1 MTTNQNGRDGDENPE
16 EALPP
21 SPSQQLLRERLK
33 AYENMYD
40 SLDDHYSRRTGSSQ
54 FAPLSDLRALESDF
68 RRLGVYD
75 SNPRQQPLRDQR
87 GSNQFPLNGGDRGIN
102 EYFNPSY
109 FHSQTE
115 QAQINLERMWFRK
128 DNLVNGYH
136 AYKSSNYGSYGRGNS
151 GMSFRSPYFDHCE
164 VPFPQSNNHNSGNQS
179 RWSYSHGYVP
189 RTHDLFNMNNS
200 RATDNTLSRAKN
212 RVDSVE
218 LQNLIA
224 EGSRD
229 TIDQIFD
236 ELISHVC
243 ELMTDPFGHQ
253 VFQKLMEKCTN
264 EQITRVLEIFIQQ
277 PNQFVRICGDMHGT
291 RAIQDLIRCLS
302 SEEQISHFMV
312 TICHAALFLSKSTNA
327 NDVIMFCFSHF
338 SPSQTNGLL
347 QMIVQ
352 NCYQI
357 AIDHYGSCLLQQCIG
372 KSRQEIREPLIR
384 EIIANAMNLCVNR
397 YGNYV
402 VQYVLEL
409 ENFQVAATLSRYL
422 SGNYVQLSCDKF
434 GSHAVQKC
442 LESRQFNSRMIINEL
457 LTDIDSLLV
466 NPYGNY
472 VIQTAWVVSQNDMRS
487 ELLYHINRNHPLLRC
502 NRYGRK
508 VLEKLNLWT

>member
-1 MTTNQNGRDGDENPE
+1 MTINQNGGDGDANPE

-33 AYENMYD
+33 TYENMYG
-40 SLDDHYSRRTGSSQ
+40 SLDDHYSRRTVSSQ
-54 FAPLSDLRALESDF
+54 FAPLSDLRILESDF
-68 RRLGVYD
+68 RRLGVSD
-75 SNPRQQPLRDQR
+75 SNHRQQPLRDQH

-102 EYFNPSY
+102 EYFNPLY
-109 FHSQTE
+109 FQSQTE
-115 QAQINLERMWFRK
+115 KEQINPERLWFRK
-128 DNLVNGYH
+128 DNPVNGYS
-136 AYKSSNYGSYGRGNS
+136 AYKSSSYGSYGRDNS
-151 GMSFRSPYFDHCE
+151 GTSVRSPYFYQSE
-164 VPFPQSNNHNSGNQS
+164 VPFSPSNNHNSSGDQS
-179 RWSYSHGYVP
+179 PWSYSHGYVP
-189 RTHDLFNMNNS
+189 RTHDPFNMNNS

-212 RVDSVE
+212 RVASVE
-218 LQNLIA
+218 LQNVIL

-229 TIDQIFD
+229 TVDKIFD

-243 ELMTDPFGHQ
+243 ELMTDSFGHQ

-264 EQITRVLEIFIQQ
+264 EQITRILDIVTQQ
-277 PNQFVRICGDMHGT
+277 PIQFVRICGDLHGT
-291 RAIQDLIRCLS
+291 RAVQDLIRCLS

-312 TICHAALFLSKSTNA
+312 TICHVALLLSKSTNA
-327 NDVIMFCFSHF
+327 ND
-338 SPSQTNGLL
+338 GLL

-352 NCYQI
+352 NCYQV

-384 EIIANAMNLCVNR
+384 EIITNATNLCVDR

-409 ENFQVAATLSRYL
+409 ENFHVAAALSRYL
-422 SGNYVQLSCDKF
+422 SGNYVQLSCDKY

-466 NPYGNY
+466 NPFGNY

-487 ELLYHINRNHPLLRC
+487 ELLYHIRRNHSLMRC

-508 VLEKLNLWT
+508 ILEKLNLWT

>member
-1 MTTNQNGRDGDENPE
+1 MTTNQNRRDGDANPE

-33 AYENMYD
+33 AYENMYG
-40 SLDDHYSRRTGSSQ
+40 SLDDHYSRGTGSSQ
-54 FAPLSDLRALESDF
+54 FAPLSDLRTLESDF
-68 RRLGVYD
+68 RRLGVSD

-87 GSNQFPLNGGDRGIN
+87 RSNQFPLNGGDRGIN

-109 FHSQTE
+109 FQSQTE
-115 QAQINLERMWFRK
+115 QEQINLERMWFKK
-128 DNLVNGYH
+128 DNLVNGYD

-151 GMSFRSPYFDHCE
+151 GM
-164 VPFPQSNNHNSGNQS
+164 
-179 RWSYSHGYVP
+179 
-189 RTHDLFNMNNS
+189 
-200 RATDNTLSRAKN
+200 AKDNTMSRAKN

-229 TIDQIFD
+229 TIDKIFD

-243 ELMTDPFGHQ
+243 ELMTDPFGHH

-264 EQITRVLEIFIQQ
+264 EQITRVLEIVIQQ
-277 PNQFVRICGDMHGT
+277 PNQFVRICGDLHGT

-312 TICHAALFLSKSTNA
+312 TICHAALLLSKSTNA

-352 NCYQI
+352 NCYQV

-384 EIIANAMNLCVNR
+384 EIIANSMNLCVDR

-409 ENFQVAATLSRYL
+409 ENFQVAAALSRYL
-422 SGNYVQLSCDKF
+422 SGNYVQLSCDKY

-466 NPYGNY
+466 NPFGNY
-472 VIQTAWVVSQNDMRS
+472 VIQTAWVVSQSDMRS
-487 ELLYHINRNHPLLRC
+487 ELLYHINRNHPLLR
-502 NRYGRK
+502 
-508 VLEKLNLWT
+508 